1 MRTLQKV
8 IAMTYFA
15 VTLAATPLPAQAQE
29 APKVQQYVYVCLLY
43 TSDAA
48 DE

>member
-1 MRTLQKV
+1 MTRSNLELTQLFVKQRRGVLQNFSV
-8 IAMTYFA
+8 VVLGGLFTVMA
-15 VTLAATPLPAQAQE
+15 
-29 APKVQQYVYVCLLY
+29 CLLY

>member
-1 MRTLQKV
+1 
-8 IAMTYFA
+8 MTKQ
-15 VTLAATPLPAQAQE
+15 VTFEAPE
-29 APKVQQYVYVCLLY
+29 GFNDMAPKVQVNAVAAWVAACLLY